1 MSDHPFDGPLEGPVG
16 LRIDVASAIGRG
28 PNPMAAF
35 DAALRATG
43 CANYNLVRLSSVI
56 PPASSVHVV
65 DAAHPAG
72 GWGDRLYVV
81 YAAEFAS
88 EPGEAAWA
96 GIGWAQDAPVGAG
109 LFVEHEGR
117 SRDEV
122 DGLITD
128 SLSAMCAGRG
138 IDLPHTDRH
147 LIGVDDAGGGHTCAL
162 VIATYGTKG
171 WGDAAT
177 VPSEVR

>member
-1 MSDHPFDGPLEGPVG
+1 MSDLPLDGPHGGSVG

-43 CANYNLVRLSSVI
+43 CANYNLIRLSSVI
-56 PPASSVHVV
+56 PPASSIHVV
-65 DAAHPAG
+65 DAASPTG

-81 YAAEFAS
+81 YAAEFAAA
-88 EPGEAAWA
+88 PGESAWA
-96 GIGWAQDAPVGAG
+96 GIGWVQQAPVGAG

-122 DGLITD
+122 DGRISS
-128 SLSAMCAGRG
+128 SLAAMCAGRG
-138 IDLPHTDRH
+138 VELPHTGRH
-147 LIGVDDAGGGHTCAL
+147 LIGVDDAGGEHTCAL
-162 VIATYGTKG
+162 VIATYGAKG
-171 WGDAAT
+171 WDDVAT
-177 VPSEVR
+177 VPAEVR